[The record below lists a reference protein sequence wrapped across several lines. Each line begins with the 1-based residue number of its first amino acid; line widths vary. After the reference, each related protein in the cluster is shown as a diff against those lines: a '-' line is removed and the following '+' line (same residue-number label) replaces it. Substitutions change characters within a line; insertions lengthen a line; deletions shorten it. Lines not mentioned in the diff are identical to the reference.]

1 MDLLLKSSAIVAP
14 IVAVCIF
21 AVPSYFGV
29 LKQKGFLKGLLIIIL
44 LSVYAVGAYTLAAKT
59 GLFGGKFSFGSN
71 MGYKLFNTTP
81 WILSFAYPPILLV
94 AFWLASKFTRNFTR
108 VILASFFATSINV
121 ILDPAT
127 VKLELWKWETPG
139 IFYGVPP
146 IIFAGWFVIGLIG
159 AWLLHVL
166 WGKDLSVKSSA
177 AYSGLVIIL
186 FWSGVNAG
194 VDQWIPFG
202 AGIFGGLILAI
213 VLILEKRQLKT

>member
-1 MDLLLKSSAIVAP
+1 MDLLLKSSAVVAP
-14 IVAVCIF
+14 ILAICIF
-21 AVPSYFGV
+21 AIPSYFGV

-44 LSVYAVGAYTLAAKT
+44 LSAYAVGAYTIAAKT
-59 GLFGGKFSFGSN
+59 GLFGGTFSFGST

-81 WILSFAYPPILLV
+81 WVLSFAYPPILLV
-94 AFWLASKFTRNFTR
+94 AFWLASKFSHSSIRI
-108 VILASFFATSINV
+108 ILTSVFATFINT

-139 IFYGVPP
+139 IYYGVPP
-146 IIFAGWFVIGLIG
+146 VVFAGWFVIGLIG
-159 AWLLHVL
+159 AWLLHAL

-186 FWSGVNAG
+186 FWAGVNAG

-202 AGIFGGLILAI
+202 IGMFGGLILAI
-213 VLILEKRQLKT
+213 VLILEKHQLKT